1 MKKEVSVRDGM
12 KQFPIRPV
20 YLVSVEHERKKN
32 ITSIGMFEDCACPS
46 LGQKT

>member
-20 YLVSVEHERKKN
+20 YMVPVEHERKKN